1 MTCDFTF
8 FLATFQS
15 YQNDERLVMKGCVQG
30 NSVFSWKDYCPQQGI
45 LIHYNKDCKLT
56 PTEMI
61 WWLEK
66 YGVDRCTN
74 GFISTDTN
82 TWSTEEPVLVVGAPS
97 TGIRLFDRVVGM
109 TWLKSPRTINGSE
122 SGTVL
127 ISSCRSCIVCVR
139 AALTA
144 TYTRIIFKVFLKF
157 INFTLINSIF
167 LSQ

>member
-82 TWSTEEPVLVVGAPS
+82 TWSTEEPVLVVGASS

-122 SGTVL
+122 SGTVNML
-127 ISSCRSCIVCVR
+127 K
-139 AALTA
+139 
-144 TYTRIIFKVFLKF
+144 IFKSCSDLD
-157 INFTLINSIF
+157 IEPRTLEIEIAWDVIILNIF
-167 LSQ
+167 VKLY